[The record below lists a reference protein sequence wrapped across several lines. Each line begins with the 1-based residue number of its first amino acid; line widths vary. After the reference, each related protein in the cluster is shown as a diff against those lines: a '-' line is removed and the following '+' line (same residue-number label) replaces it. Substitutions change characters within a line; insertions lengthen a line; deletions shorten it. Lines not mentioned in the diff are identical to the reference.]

1 MLCGLMA
8 RESDKT
14 VSIWLGQVAD
24 ALRAG
29 HSPSEAVFLAIG
41 IGKTTTEIISRRFEA
56 GDAWEEVLEEECN
69 FLSESEVAVL
79 IAASKSGVMPESMEA
94 LAKARSFRMRS
105 RRLMILGSL
114 YPFALA
120 HLAVAIVPLPRL
132 MDGEYVTYVM
142 NVFMILVPFW
152 AALIMF
158 FAGAKL
164 FPDAVNGLLR
174 FLPLLSGYAKTKN
187 LSIFSNVL
195 STSLRS
201 GLRIDDAWTL
211 ATRSV
216 QSKRFSKLGEEVYGV
231 IMKGREVS
239 PALSKSTWLPDDFV
253 SGYRTAERSG
263 NLEEFLKRLSDRY
276 GDSAMTRLK
285 AAIGAYTAFLLLVAM
300 GFAAWRI
307 ISFYFDY
314 FQRIEDLTS

>member
-1 MLCGLMA
+1 MA

-14 VSIWLGQVAD
+14 VSNWLSQTAD

-29 HSPSEAVFLAIG
+29 HSPSEAVNLARSINR
-41 IGKTTTEIISRRFEA
+41 KTTAILSRRFEA
-56 GDAWEEVLEEECN
+56 GDAWEDTLEEECG

-79 IAASKSGVMPESMEA
+79 IAASKSGVMPEAMEA

-114 YPFALA
+114 YPIALA
-120 HLAVAIVPLPRL
+120 HLAVAIIPSQRL
-132 MDGEYVTYVM
+132 MDGEYATYVM
-142 NVFMILVPFW
+142 SVFMILIPFW
-152 AALIMF
+152 AVMVML

-164 FPDAVNGLLR
+164 FPDVANGLLR

-187 LSIFSNVL
+187 LSVFSSVL

-201 GLRIDDAWTL
+201 GLRIDDAWAL
-211 ATRSV
+211 ATRSA
-216 QSKRFSKLGEEVYGV
+216 QSRRFSKLGKEVHRV
-231 IMKGREVS
+231 IMNGQEVS
-239 PALSKSTWLPDDFV
+239 PVLSKTTWLPDDFV
-253 SGYRTAERSG
+253 SGYRTAESSG

-285 AAIGAYTAFLLLVAM
+285 VAIGAYTAFLLLVAM

-307 ISFYFDY
+307 ISFYIGY